1 MKSLFLV
8 FILFAGITFSQDLK
22 KIQKKFQIENC
33 GESDYLIVERKG
45 KSGIYNKQN
54 QAFDIPLSESQFYFF
69 DYLDLLIEF
78 SPDKGL
84 LIHNIFNADFPNR
97 YLKSRSNDY
106 FSLQIGTYYENR
118 PGDYYLGLGKLHEE
132 DPKTG
137 RPKIIEDST
146 TIVTPKIRD
155 IPGHHQ
161 RTFGI
166 ERTGDLLIVT
176 NLCNDI
182 YDPNPVPYLSV
193 LYPGEDSINDLG
205 DVVYPPNDKGF
216 QKSGVLNLKTNE
228 WLIQP
233 EYFRILLLN
242 DVLFC
247 NKQDSFNDEI
257 YFPGYGHWDI
267 FRIENNQPKLI
278 QSNVSWASEI
288 PLEDIFDDGQFE
300 FIQKDSSY
308 IQFEQ
313 NGLKGLMRLSLFY
326 NTDYLNPGEPA
337 YSSLNL
343 YHDTLLQAEYN
354 FIGNIGDDGLDPKYF
369 LYNENGI
376 TYVNLEDDRVLTNV
390 QGKNKMSIRKYGDD
404 KQSWDDFTYWII
416 DDKTYT
422 VSSDSLIYYS
432 STIQRPSDRLLERK
446 SIEII
451 NDSLI
456 YLEYWIKQGT
466 YWEPVYDI
474 DYNYKV
480 NEDGEQLYYPPDPGE
495 FETGVFNL
503 NSNEWFYDRE
513 YAWISACPDKFRLCY
528 PDLDSTGYYT
538 TYLFRID
545 DLNRN
550 VIEEEIKPNDLKM
563 PFKDAFPKY
572 KVDSVYSISGI
583 VPHFYGYFE
592 YQGDMGVY
600 YKGYPE
606 ILMEP
611 RDYAYYNNDFNFYF
625 SIEDDSCFVNFYAF
639 EHNTHLKDIAKL
651 SILPATKMDP
661 YKGDLFL
668 ELDKG
673 KNCQII
679 HLKDSESYVQMGFD
693 RDEYRNFYFQEIA
706 HQNWAFSVNR
716 LNDSLI
722 YIEDWTADENIKDV
736 PPLMSELYP
745 GEDSLD
751 ANGEWVYP
759 PLEPGYNRSGIYNFK
774 SKSWWLERSY
784 YKIEFAE
791 DQLLLRKPVLKKDGL
806 IDYYQFKII
815 NLNNEVI
822 WSGDDYN
829 ELPDESPFFKI
840 LVDD

>member
-1 MKSLFLV
+1 MKSLLLV

-33 GESDYLIVERKG
+33 GDSDYLIVKRKG

-54 QAFDIPLSESQFYFF
+54 QTFDIPLSESQFYFF
-69 DYLDLLIEF
+69 EDY
-78 SPDKGL
+78 GL
-84 LIHNIFNADFPNR
+84 LFQFSEEDELLVRNLHSENFPNEV
-97 YLKSRSNDY
+97 LNSKAKDY
-106 FSLQIGTYYENR
+106 FSLNQETYYQNR
-118 PGDYYLGLGKLHEE
+118 PGDYYLKSGKIHIESRNTGRLEISKDSTSILNE
-132 DPKTG
+132 KILETPSFIQQTFGVEKTG
-137 RPKIIEDST
+137 N
-146 TIVTPKIRD
+146 
-155 IPGHHQ
+155 
-161 RTFGI
+161 
-166 ERTGDLLIVT
+166 LLVVT
-176 NLCNDI
+176 NLRNDS
-182 YDPNPVPYLSV
+182 YDPNPKPIMSIQ
-193 LYPGEDSINDLG
+193 YPGYDSINDMGEVLY
-205 DVVYPPNDKGF
+205 YPNPKGF
-216 QKSGVLNLKTNE
+216 QKSGVFDLLKRKWIIE
-228 WLIQP
+228 P
-233 EYFRILLLN
+233 EYFRILRLN
-242 DVLFC
+242 DLIFC
-247 NKQDSFNDEI
+247 NQQDAHNNEL

-267 FRIENNQPKLI
+267 YRIENNNLQLI
-278 QSNVSWASEI
+278 KSNVKWAAEI
-288 PLEDIFDDGQFE
+288 PFKELFENGNHE

-308 IQFEQ
+308 VQFTQ
-313 NGLKGLMRLSLFY
+313 NGRKGLMRLSLFY
-326 NTDYLNPGEPA
+326 NSDYLLDGEPA
-337 YSSLNL
+337 YASLTL
-343 YHDTLLQAEYN
+343 RHDTLVEANYD
-354 FIGNIGDDGLDPKYF
+354 FIGNIGDGGIDPEYF
-369 LYNENGI
+369 LYNENGLK
-376 TYVNLEDDRVLTNV
+376 YVNLEDDRVLTNV
-390 QGKNKMSIRKYGDD
+390 QGKYKMSIRKYGDD
-404 KQSWDDFTYWII
+404 EQSWNDFTYWII

-651 SILPATKMDP
+651 SILPATNMDP

-759 PLEPGYNRSGIYNFK
+759 PLKPGYNRSGIYNFK

-829 ELPDESPFFKI
+829 ELPDESPFFEI